1 MEKDFYQRK
10 SYHSSMQTII
20 PYKSSN
26 PKSRLSCI
34 LSMDERE
41 GLASAMLKDV
51 VSAVSEIC
59 PEFKLLSDS
68 KQEGYDTIVDERGL
82 NTSINDLIR
91 SVNEPLM
98 IVMADLPLITSYHL
112 REVADSKED
121 VVIAPGKKG
130 GTNLLFIKDPPGFE
144 VRYYDL
150 SFRNHINYCREKGLS
165 YKSYQSVP
173 TFLDID
179 EKQDLLEIL
188 LHNNGYSSRFLTEVG
203 FSIEVEG
210 RGRDV
215 GFTREG

>member
-1 MEKDFYQRK
+1 
-10 SYHSSMQTII
+10 MQTII

-34 LSMDERE
+34 LSTDERE

-51 VSAVSEIC
+51 ASAVSEIC

-82 NTSINDLIR
+82 NPSINDLLR

-112 REVADSKED
+112 REVVDSKED

-130 GTNLLFIKDPPGFE
+130 GTNLLFIKDPPDFE
-144 VRYYDL
+144 VRFYDL
-150 SFRNHINYCREKGLS
+150 SFRNHINYCVEKGLS
-165 YKSYQSVP
+165 YRVYQSVP

-179 EKQDLLEIL
+179 ENQDLLELL
-188 LHNNGYSSRFLTEVG
+188 LHNNGYSSRFLIEAG
-203 FSIEVEG
+203 FSIEVDGSG
-210 RGRDV
+210 REV
-215 GFTREG
+215 GFTRD